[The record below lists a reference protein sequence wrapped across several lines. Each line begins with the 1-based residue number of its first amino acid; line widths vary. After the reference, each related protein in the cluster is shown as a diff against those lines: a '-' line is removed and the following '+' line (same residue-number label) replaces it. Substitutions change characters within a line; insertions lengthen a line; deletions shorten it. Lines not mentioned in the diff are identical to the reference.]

1 MGALAW
7 RFDTIGGMDDDE
19 FRERSDIALTKVA
32 KWLEDLDPDEVDYT
46 TADGVVTI
54 EFAGGAK
61 FILSRQSQMKQMW
74 LAAGSHGFH
83 YSWDDPRGLWLD
95 DKDGHELFPRLAE
108 ATSEQLGHQVEF

>member
-1 MGALAW
+1 
-7 RFDTIGGMDDDE
+7 MDDNE
-19 FRERSDIALTKVA
+19 FRELSDVALSKVA

-54 EFAGGAK
+54 EFSGGEK

-83 YSWDDPRGLWLD
+83 YNWDASRGLWLD

-108 ATSEQLGHQVEF
+108 TISVQLGHPVSSF

>member
-1 MGALAW
+1 
-7 RFDTIGGMDDDE
+7 MDDNE
-19 FRERSDIALTKVA
+19 FRERSDVALSKVA
-32 KWLEDLDPDEVDYT
+32 TWLEDLDPDEVDYT

-83 YSWDDPRGLWLD
+83 YSWDAARNLWLD
-95 DKDGHELFPRLAE
+95 DKDGHAGFPA
-108 ATSEQLGHQVEF
+108 LGEGVSWERGA

>member
-1 MGALAW
+1 
-7 RFDTIGGMDDDE
+7 MDDNE
-19 FRERSDIALTKVA
+19 FRERSDAALAKVA

-83 YSWDDPRGLWLD
+83 YNWDASLGLWID

-108 ATSEQLGHQVEF
+108 TVSEQLGHPVNF